1 MKTIRQDV
9 REIIPNI
16 TEADFKK
23 SLFIVEL
30 WTEGNLDDPDD
41 NFFGLID
48 RKEPISPYDPYK
60 YKYFVRSIIPQCIID
75 VEWIPYGYNLLEVIA
90 NTWRIYSRHYTIR
103 ISILENL
110 SDILQWVNGRTS
122 QLHIEKDSYKVL
134 GRLNNQYA
142 NLPNHRQLE

>member
-16 TEADFKK
+16 TEADFEK

-30 WTEGNLDDPDD
+30 WTDGNLDDPDD

-48 RKEPISPYDPYK
+48 RKERISPYDPYK
-60 YKYFVRSIIPQCIID
+60 FVVKHIMPYNIG
-75 VEWIPYGYNLLEVIA
+75 VEWMPYGYNLLEVIA
-90 NTWRIYSRHYTIR
+90 DTWSNYSRHYTIR

-134 GRLNNQYA
+134 GCLNNHYA
-142 NLPNHRQLE
+142 NLPSRRQPE

>member
-9 REIIPNI
+9 RTIIPNI
-16 TEADFKK
+16 TEADFEK

-30 WTEGNLDDPDD
+30 WTNRNLDDPND

-48 RKEPISPYDPYK
+48 RKDRILPYDPYK
-60 YKYFVRSIIPQCIID
+60 YKYVIKHIMPTIID
-75 VEWIPYGYNLLEVIA
+75 VEWIPYGYNLLEVIV

-134 GRLNNQYA
+134 GCLNNQYA
-142 NLPNHRQLE
+142 NLPSHRQPE